1 MAEGSE
7 AKRRLMQEYKT
18 LSKESWTDIELKND
32 NILEWIVALIVLNP
46 DSQYYG
52 GYFKAK
58 MTFPKNYP
66 YAPPDFQFLRPLY
79 HPNVYDD
86 GRLCISILHQPGED
100 EMSGELAS
108 ERWSP
113 VQSAESVLLS
123 ILSLLDDPEVSSPAN
138 VDAGIMLRREPEQY
152 NERVKRDLETSK
164 TDIPADFIMPKHE
177 DAFRT
182 SKQEDEYLMSWED
195 SDEEEPN
202 FSGGSDSEFGEAD
215 FDADDDDDDEMEYA
229 EDTGTTENEDEEDTK
244 R

>member
-1 MAEGSE
+1 MADGSE
-7 AKRRLMQEYKT
+7 AKRRLMQEFKG
-18 LSKESWTDIELKND
+18 LSKQTWTNIELRND
-32 NILEWIVALIVLNP
+32 NILEWIVALIVMNP
-46 DSQYYG
+46 DSDYYG

-66 YAPPDFQFLRPLY
+66 YEPPDFQFLRPLY

-86 GRLCISILHQPGED
+86 GRLCVSILHPPGED

-138 VDAGIMLRREPEQY
+138 VDAGVMLRNSPEAYKARLKQD
-152 NERVKRDLETSK
+152 RDESK
-164 TDIPADFIMPKHE
+164 KDIPEGFQMPKHE

-182 SKQEDEYLMSWED
+182 QKQEDEYLMSWED
-195 SDEEEPN
+195 SDEEPT
-202 FSGGSDSEFGEAD
+202 FDDSDME
-215 FDADDDDDDEMEYA
+215 FDAGDDDMDEDDTAD
-229 EDTGTTENEDEEDTK
+229 TENEREDDDHTAQ
-244 R
+244 